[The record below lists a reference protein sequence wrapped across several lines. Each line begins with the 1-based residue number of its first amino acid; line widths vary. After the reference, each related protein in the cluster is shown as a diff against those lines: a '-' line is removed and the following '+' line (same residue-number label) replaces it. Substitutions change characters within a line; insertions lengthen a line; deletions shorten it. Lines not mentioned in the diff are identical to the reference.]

1 MKVRVNPV
9 SKHMQVKRMTLI
21 AMLAALGTVL
31 RVFKIIPIPN
41 VQPVTDLIMIATLV
55 LGVGFGISLAMM
67 IMILSNLLLGFG
79 IWTVPQIL
87 AYAVCVLTV
96 AGLAKVTPLKK
107 HFTLQLILATFLGFE
122 YGFFVSL
129 GMSIYGGWAAFL
141 AYWLSGLL
149 FDLYHAL
156 GNLGCY
162 FILYKPLTVAFKHYL
177 QEG

>member
-1 MKVRVNPV
+1 MKVRVHPV

-87 AYAVCVLTV
+87 AYVVCVLTV
-96 AGLAKVTPLKK
+96 AGLAKVTPFKK
-107 HFTLQLILATFLGFE
+107 
-122 YGFFVSL
+122 
-129 GMSIYGGWAAFL
+129 AFYTT
-141 AYWLSGLL
+141 AYIGDFSG
-149 FDLYHAL
+149 
-156 GNLGCY
+156 
-162 FILYKPLTVAFKHYL
+162 I
-177 QEG
+177 